1 VSASPRRGFL
11 TGGTW
16 CADHNK
22 TVERWPR
29 EDTVTQ
35 ILGETVEGGG
45 SACNFAIDIRRLDP
59 SMPVATIGCIGDD
72 ADGAILLAQADAAGL
87 DRSGMVILPDQRTN
101 YTDAYTATA
110 TGRRT
115 HLFLPG
121 ASAHLSPD
129 HFDFSRSTARIFHLG
144 LPGIHDLMD
153 GPWKGEANGWA
164 ATLKAARAAGLETNF
179 ELVQIAPERLRGF
192 VEPCLGHLDTLV
204 INDYEVGAITGRATT
219 DDGQT
224 DVEACLEA
232 GALVME
238 RGAMKVLAIH
248 FPSGGLAFERDGT
261 VTRVP
266 SVDVPPAVVK
276 GANGAG
282 DAFAAGFM
290 YGWHEGHPVADA
302 LRLAHA
308 CAASSLRSVGT
319 TGSVETVA
327 GCLALADGWGWRS
340 DAALHP
346 VARQT
351 RSASA

>member
-1 VSASPRRGFL
+1 MAETSRRGFL

-22 TVERWPR
+22 IVDRWPR
-29 EDTVTQ
+29 EDTVTK

-59 SMPVATIGCIGDD
+59 GMPVATIGCIGDD
-72 ADGAILLAQADAAGL
+72 ADGAVLLAQADAAGI
-87 DRSGMVILPDQRTN
+87 DRSGMVILPNERTN
-101 YTDAYTATA
+101 YTDAYTASA

-115 HLFLPG
+115 HLYLPG

-144 LPGIHDLMD
+144 LPGIHDIMD
-153 GPWKGEANGWA
+153 GPWKGEANGWVA
-164 ATLKAARAAGLETNF
+164 VLKAARAAGLETNF
-179 ELVQIAPERLRGF
+179 EMLQIAPERLRGF

-204 INDYEVGAITGRATT
+204 INDYEVGALTGRTTT
-219 DDGQT
+219 DDGAT
-224 DVEACLEA
+224 DLAACLEA

-248 FPSGGLAFERDGT
+248 FPTGGLAFERDGT

-266 SVDVPPAVVK
+266 SVAVPPEVVK

-290 YGWHEGHPVADA
+290 HGWHEGRPVSDA

-308 CAASSLRSVGT
+308 TAAASLRSVGT
-319 TGSVETVA
+319 TGSVEPVDA
-327 GCLALADGWGWRS
+327 CLALADRWGWREMP
-340 DAALHP
+340 AA
-346 VARQT
+346 
-351 RSASA
+351 